1 MVECGGW
8 LGYDKRGALGEKL
21 LFLFGTADAPLVRF
35 TTRPHL
41 FWG

>member
-1 MVECGGW
+1 MLERGGR
-8 LGYDKRGALGEKL
+8 LGHDKPRALGEKL
-21 LFLFGTADAPLVRF
+21 DFLSGTADAPLVRF